1 MLRHIV
7 LFKKKPELAQDLAL
21 EERVYVGLKR
31 LDRVVDLI
39 KSWRMSKNELS
50 RPVCWDYVLES
61 EFETEEDL
69 KTYLIHPE
77 HLKLMDDI
85 KCYFDIAVVDYYF

>member
-1 MLRHIV
+1 
-7 LFKKKPELAQDLAL
+7 
-21 EERVYVGLKR
+21 
-31 LDRVVDLI
+31 
-39 KSWRMSKNELS
+39 MSKNELS

-61 EFETEEDL
+61 DFETEEDL